1 MREMSDNLD
10 SRNPLSRVQ
19 CEIAEI
25 LRTSELFE
33 KYRVEVIE
41 QNSQAMSF
49 LLQRSISQVNNV
61 IIIVGVDEM
70 TNNPPVLEA
79 VTTISATENVIM
91 NRQAADSITA
101 LDAIQEAIRLVDGQ
115 AWKFE
120 DMQHEAPTQGA
131 LKATATFR
139 GQITRELI

>member
-19 CEIAEI
+19 SEIAEI
-25 LRTSELFE
+25 LRASELFE

-61 IIIVGVDEM
+61 IIVVGVDEM

-91 NRQAADSITA
+91 NRQAADAITA
-101 LDAIQEAIRLVDGQ
+101 LDAIQETIRLIDGQ
-115 AWKFE
+115 EWKFE
-120 DMQHEAPTQGA
+120 DMRHDAPTQGT
-131 LKATATFR
+131 LQATATFR
-139 GQITRELI
+139 GQIVREMI